1 MGGSLDSGDRLGP
14 VLAGVTAVALTTVA
28 WSAAPDSPASAAPS
42 DSTLSFDVQFSPF
55 FYLDFGPTGVREVT
69 DVQAVNPSQGD
80 QTSFGDRLLRR
91 GQVVGYQGGV
101 CTITRFDPAATD
113 PPRLLTCHIGYELPG
128 GQVTAQGTTTPDPV
142 KRLAITGGTGRYAG
156 AAGEVTVTEFG
167 DGTGRAEFRFTHRS
181 G

>member
-1 MGGSLDSGDRLGP
+1 MTTKSAA
-14 VLAGVTAVALTTVA
+14 VLVGVTAVALATVA
-28 WSAAPDSPASAAPS
+28 WSAAPNVPASAAPG
-42 DSTLSFDVQFSPF
+42 DSTLSFDVEFSPF

-69 DVQAVNPSQGD
+69 DVQAVSPSKGD

-101 CTITRFDPAATD
+101 CTITRFDPAVAE
-113 PPRLLTCHIGYELPG
+113 PPRLTCHVGYELPG

-142 KRLAITGGTGRYAG
+142 KRLAVTGGTGRYSG
-156 AAGEVTVTEFG
+156 VGGEVTITEFG
-167 DGTGRAEFRFTHRS
+167 DGTGRVEFRFTRRT